1 LRKINGAPP
10 LQIVAR
16 KLGFALFENEE
27 HYRDLVENSF
37 DLITTHDLNGVLLSV
52 NLAAARILGF
62 EPHELV
68 QRNLREFLSPR
79 LQPELEGYLT
89 QIQEKGTVRGFVK
102 LRSKSGEP
110 RIWEYTNTLRTEG
123 VAVPFV
129 RAMGH
134 DVTDILHAQ
143 KKLRDSEERLRVA
156 AEVGKMYAW
165 EWDPETDSV
174 RRSAECAGILG
185 VNDPDIAVA
194 SEYFSYVHPEDKTVL
209 WKLVGSLTPENPA
222 YRTEY
227 RRLRSDG
234 AQLWLEESGRATFD
248 NSGKMMRLV
257 GMTAD
262 ITERKTAEEKLK
274 ASEEHSKEIVL
285 RSPVAMI
292 VTHGLEQ
299 VNELLNDKF
308 TALFGYSKEDV
319 PTVAQWWELAY
330 PNAAYRQTLKAEWQA
345 RVAEAIETCSEI
357 APMEAEV
364 CCKDGSRRY
373 IEFHFTSFGET
384 GLVSFVDLTDRKKAE
399 RTVAKVGGWL
409 IEAQEE
415 ERTRIARDLHDNICQ
430 RLALLA
436 IELEQLSDAPPK
448 TVAAVRK
455 EVNKLQERVSEISK
469 DVIAIS
475 HELHPSRL
483 DLLGLKGAV
492 QGLCKEIGASHKVKI
507 QFVEKSM
514 PRGLPREI
522 AICLFRIAQEALRNG
537 VRHSRAERFYVELT
551 GIAGSVELRIRD
563 EGVGFDAEAARNHRS
578 LGLISMRE
586 RIGLVHGTIE
596 IRSKAEK
603 GTEIHCKVPLPA
615 AVESAAREEGRLAAG
630 TNELAKGN
638 SAAFDTV

>member
-1 LRKINGAPP
+1 M
-10 LQIVAR
+10 QIVAR
-16 KLGFALFENEE
+16 KLGFTLFENEE

-68 QRNLREFLSPR
+68 RRNLREFLSPR

-134 DVTDILHAQ
+134 DVTEILQAQ
-143 KKLRDSEERLRVA
+143 KKLRESEERLRVA

-174 RRSAECAGILG
+174 RRSAECEGILG
-185 VNDPDIAVA
+185 TNDTGIAVA
-194 SEYFSYVHPEDKTVL
+194 TDYFSSVHPEDKTAL

-234 AQLWLEESGRATFD
+234 ARLWLEESGRATFD
-248 NSGKMMRLV
+248 KSGKMTRLV

-299 VNELLNDKF
+299 QNELLNDKF
-308 TALFGYSKEDV
+308 SALFGYSKEDV

-330 PNAAYRQTLKAEWQA
+330 PNAAYRETLKAEWQA

-399 RTVAKVGGWL
+399 RTLAKVGGWL

-436 IELEQLSDAPPK
+436 IELEQLLDAPPK
-448 TVAAVRK
+448 TVASVRK

-492 QGLCKEIGASHKVKI
+492 QGLCKEIAASHKVKI
-507 QFVEKSM
+507 QFVEKNM

-537 VRHSRAERFYVELT
+537 VRHSRAERFHVELT
-551 GIAGSVELRIRD
+551 GTASSVELRIRD
-563 EGVGFDAEAARNHRS
+563 GGVGFDAEAPRNHRS

-603 GTEIHCKVPLPA
+603 GTEIHCKVPLPVT
-615 AVESAAREEGRLAAG
+615 VENAAREEGRIAAG
-630 TNELAKGN
+630 ADELAKGN
-638 SAAFDTV
+638 SAAFGTV